1 MLEKLSTSELR
12 AIDGLMRDWVFR
24 NSHVTVAE
32 ASPEQID
39 ILVTYHKV
47 KRVLAERCI
56 ADEF

>member
-1 MLEKLSTSELR
+1 MLEELSTENLR

>member
-12 AIDGLMRDWVFR
+12 AIDGLMRDWVFKNR
-24 NSHVTVAE
+24 HVTVAE
-32 ASPEQID
+32 ASPEQVD

>member
-1 MLEKLSTSELR
+1 MLEELSTENLR
-12 AIDGLMRDWVFR
+12 AIDGLMRDWIFR
-24 NSHVTVAE
+24 NRHVTVAE
-32 ASPEQID
+32 ASPEQVD